1 MTHVIEPTTAYEGEL
16 HDVDI
21 FPFELDDF
29 QKYAIR
35 AIQSKENVLITAH
48 TGSGKSVPAE
58 YAIHHYGREQEQEQ
72 TTTAN
77 TAHTRDVVIYTSPI
91 KSLTNQKFY
100 DFQRKFPEQSFGIL
114 TGDIKYNT
122 DANCLLMTTEI
133 LRNALLCRDKV
144 ELAGFEQF
152 NLDLSRVKCV
162 IFDEIHYINDVDR
175 GSVWEESIMWLPK
188 EIPLVLLSA
197 TIDRAREFAEWV
209 AEVTSR
215 NTWFLSNERRVVP
228 LEHNMIFCLPN
239 YVWKTPERAQDKKTI
254 QGLYKWMQ
262 SQSRSGK
269 QSYVCT
275 LDRNIVSNLENAG
288 KLDKY
293 LYRQRINLSP
303 RFLMNSMANSLKSLD
318 RLPAIVFLFSRKQ
331 VEQSAMNIQTSM
343 FPTQE
348 GDYSHSKT
356 NRSDTEYQTTT
367 LQTQVLQR
375 ATAILRRLTNWREYT
390 ETAEY
395 NRLTTLLQKGVA
407 YHHSG
412 VHPIFREMIE
422 ILFQEG
428 YIKLLFSTETL
439 AVGVNMPARS
449 VVMTVTKWDGVKRR
463 CLYPHEYTQMAGRAG
478 RRGMDTRGYVYHL
491 FWKDMPMLGNYQ
503 HMLSGKPQ
511 TLVSKFKM
519 SSLTVLRT
527 VSRTVSGTVL
537 PVQHA
542 SSKIDTIT
550 LEQLSNELTGTMIQ
564 QEIKRQYSNEETN
577 IREKREKMKLIQ
589 EKMKTWETPLHILEQ
604 YHGMNKNN
612 KKDKNER
619 LQLAMKY
626 NLTREY
632 SEYRDWLELKDKLE
646 ISENVL
652 SNIQN
657 YIPRVVRL
665 IVDHLCDV
673 GRVVKTADGYRLTEL
688 GNTISQ
694 FHEISPYV
702 AHEMELL
709 EECCRTQD
717 GTIELLAT
725 FAGGIIRMDDMDG
738 DRPSATNS
746 LVKQFFK
753 KLDKIE
759 LDEDNWAY
767 SQQEQIDIDDVGTRG
782 VGLIDWVHQWCLAE
796 DSERCKQILTEVHQA
811 GVFLGEWVKMMLKMN
826 HCAEELGRYFER
838 QGKIEC
844 FKHCSEIPKLT
855 LKSVVTNQS
864 LYI

>member
-1 MTHVIEPTTAYEGEL
+1 LLNGLPRSH
-16 HDVDI
+16 
-21 FPFELDDF
+21 
-29 QKYAIR
+29 
-35 AIQSKENVLITAH
+35 
-48 TGSGKSVPAE
+48 
-58 YAIHHYGREQEQEQ
+58 
-72 TTTAN
+72 
-77 TAHTRDVVIYTSPI
+77 
-91 KSLTNQKFY
+91 
-100 DFQRKFPEQSFGIL
+100 RK
-114 TGDIKYNT
+114 
-122 DANCLLMTTEI
+122 
-133 LRNALLCRDKV
+133 
-144 ELAGFEQF
+144 
-152 NLDLSRVKCV
+152 
-162 IFDEIHYINDVDR
+162 
-175 GSVWEESIMWLPK
+175 
-188 EIPLVLLSA
+188 LVLLSA
-197 TIDRAREFAEWV
+197 TIDRARRFAEWV
-209 AEVTSR
+209 AEVTSQ

-228 LEHNMIFCLPN
+228 LEHNMLFCLPN

-254 QGLYKWMQ
+254 QGLYKWIQ
-262 SQSRSGK
+262 SLSQAGK
-269 QSYVCT
+269 QSYVCSLGKECFPT
-275 LDRNIVSNLENAG
+275 NALENAG

-293 LYRQRINLSP
+293 LFRQRINLSP
-303 RFLMNSMANSLKSLD
+303 RFLMNTMANSLKSLD

-331 VEQSAMNIQTSM
+331 VEQSAMNIQTTM

-395 NRLTTLLQKGVA
+395 NRLTSLLQKGIA

-449 VVMTVTKWDGVKRR
+449 VVMTLTKWDGVKRR
-463 CLYPHEYTQMAGRAG
+463 CLHPHEYTQMAGRAG

-491 FWKDMPMLGNYQ
+491 FWRDMPMLGNYQ
-503 HMLSGKPQ
+503 HMLSGRPQ

-519 SSLTVLRT
+519 SSLTLLRT
-527 VSRTVSGTVL
+527 VSRTVLPVQHASNEPFHGTVL

-564 QEIKRQYSNEETN
+564 QEINQEYSNEEIN
-577 IREKREKMKLIQ
+577 IREKREKMKMLQ

-604 YHGMNKNN
+604 YHEMDKKGKNN

-632 SEYRDWLELKDKLE
+632 SEYCDWLELKSKLE

-652 SNIQN
+652 SNIQS

-665 IVDHLCDV
+665 IVDHLCDE
-673 GRVVKTADGYRLTEL
+673 GRVVKTEDGYRLTEL
-688 GNTISQ
+688 GNTITQ

-725 FAGGIIRMDDMDG
+725 FAGGIIRMDDG
-738 DRPSATNS
+738 VTPPERSCPLQTPKLKGFGEPCSLTSAGNS
-746 LVKQFFK
+746 DSVIKQFFK

-767 SQQEQIDIDDVGTRG
+767 AQKAQIDVDDVGTRG
-782 VGLIDWVHQWCLAE
+782 VGLIDLVHQWCLAE

-826 HCAEELGRYFER
+826 HCAEELGRYFES

-844 FKHCSEIPKLT
+844 LKHCIEIPKFT

>member
-1 MTHVIEPTTAYEGEL
+1 MAHVIEPTTAYEGEL
-16 HDVDI
+16 HDADI
-21 FPFELDDF
+21 YPFELDDF
-29 QKYAIR
+29 QKYAIH

-58 YAIHHYGREQEQEQ
+58 YAIYHYGQQTDTA
-72 TTTAN
+72 TTT
-77 TAHTRDVVIYTSPI
+77 RDIVIYTSPI

-133 LRNALLCRDKV
+133 LRNALMCREKTDLV
-144 ELAGFEQF
+144 GFEQF

-175 GSVWEESIMWLPK
+175 GSVWEESILWLPK

-209 AEVTSR
+209 AEVKGR

-228 LEHNMIFCLPN
+228 LEHNMLFCLPN
-239 YVWKTPERAQDKKTI
+239 YVWKTPQKPQDKKTI
-254 QGLYKWMQ
+254 QSLYKWIQ
-262 SQSRSGK
+262 SKRIDK
-269 QSYVCT
+269 QSYVCS
-275 LDRNIVSNLENAG
+275 LESNTVGHLENAG
-288 KLDKY
+288 NLDKY

-318 RLPAIVFLFSRKQ
+318 RLPAVVFLFSRKQ

-348 GDYSHSKT
+348 GEYSHSKT

-375 ATAILRRLTNWREYT
+375 ATAILKRLTNWREYT
-390 ETAEY
+390 ETVEY

-412 VHPIFREMIE
+412 VHPIFREMVE

-463 CLYPHEYTQMAGRAG
+463 CLYSHEYTQMAGRAG

-491 FWKDMPMLGNYQ
+491 FWKDMPLLGNYQ

-519 SSLTVLRT
+519 SPLTVLR
-527 VSRTVSGTVL
+527 TVL

-542 SSKIDTIT
+542 FGEMNAVT

-564 QEIKRQYSNEETN
+564 QEIKRQYSNEECN
-577 IREKREKMKLIQ
+577 IREKREKMEFIQ
-589 EKMKTWETPLHILEQ
+589 EKMKTWETPLHILEE
-604 YHGMNKNN
+604 YHGMD
-612 KKDKNER
+612 KKDKKGR

-626 NLTREY
+626 NLAREY
-632 SEYRDWLELKDKLE
+632 SEYQEWLELKDKLE
-646 ISENVL
+646 VSENVL

-665 IVDHLCDV
+665 IVDHLCDT
-673 GRVVKTADGYRLTEL
+673 GRIQETADGYRLTEL
-688 GNTISQ
+688 GNTITQ

-702 AHEMELL
+702 AHEMSLL

-725 FAGGIIRMDDMDG
+725 FAGGIIRTDEHDKLNN
-738 DRPSATNS
+738 STNS
-746 LVKQFFK
+746 IVKQFFA
-753 KLDKIE
+753 KLDEIE
-759 LDEDNWAY
+759 LTEENWVY
-767 SQQEQIDIDDVGTRG
+767 SQREHLDVDDVGTRG
-782 VGLIDWVHQWCLAE
+782 VGLIHWVQQWCLAE
-796 DSERCKQILTEVHQA
+796 DSERCKQILTELYQA
-811 GVFLGEWVKMMLKMN
+811 GIFLGEWVKMMLKMN
-826 HCAEELGRYFER
+826 HCAEELGRYFEG

-844 FKHCSEIPKLT
+844 LKHCSEIPKLT

-864 LYI
+864 LYV